1 MFTNSTFFNK
11 YLTKYQFTNRREM
24 RSIFALLF
32 LVFISFKSQAQTT
45 HIVDN
50 NDNGIGDFSTLSAA
64 ISAASSGDILLL
76 VPSVDSYGDVS
87 FSSTGKKLTIAGG
100 GFNGGDASTTLLG
113 SVSLS
118 GGNTGNTNLDGFV
131 LGGFVCK
138 SIDVNFVDDIKIKAV
153 RTTEAISGTTAHI
166 RIRNSEN
173 AELEYFSS
181 GSIQFN
187 TTPGLKVFH
196 GRVFETTGA
205 SVLDIASTT
214 NFIIS
219 NTVLSTNTTQTNGT
233 TWINID
239 NDLEGSLVQNVIY
252 VYANQVARTASFGA
266 KTSLSNNIVH
276 RASATS
282 VSSGVFTI
290 SGGQSYQNNSFHTI
304 HSSFSNNTSGG
315 VLNISA
321 EADAD
326 GNILSNT
333 NIDGTTFKLPETST
347 AKDSGSG
354 NDSDGTV
361 ADRGV
366 YGGLDPMPSELPS
379 DAVGVSVVPTISKLR
394 LSQPTAV
401 TGGKVI
407 LKVTGRS
414 KKN

>member
-1 MFTNSTFFNK
+1 
-11 YLTKYQFTNRREM
+11 M

-32 LVFISFKSQAQTT
+32 LVFISFKTQAQTT

-76 VPSVDSYGDVS
+76 VPSVDSYGDLTV
-87 FSSTGKKLTIAGG
+87 SSTGKQLTIAGG
-100 GFNGGDASTTLLG
+100 GANGGDASTTLLG
-113 SVSLS
+113 AVKLE
-118 GGNTGNTNLDGFV
+118 GGNTANTNLDGFV

-138 SIDVNFVDDIKIKAV
+138 SVDVNFVDNVKIKAV
-153 RTTEAISGTTAHI
+153 RTTEVITSTTAHI

-196 GRVFETTGA
+196 GIVYEATGA
-205 SVLDIASTT
+205 AILDIASTD

-219 NTVLSTNTTQTNGT
+219 NCAFNAIYSGSINSGT
-233 TWINID
+233 TWLNID
-239 NDLEGSLVQNVIY
+239 DNSVGNLVQNIVG
-252 VYANQVARTASFGA
+252 ANNKVSRGVNFGPHTNITNTIFLAVHLSGGEQGKMVLSGGSSFQ
-266 KTSLSNNIVH
+266 NNTFFVGSYGGFTNNTTGGIL
-276 RASATS
+276 
-282 VSSGVFTI
+282 TI
-290 SGGQSYQNNSFHTI
+290 SSTEDEDH
-304 HSSFSNNTSGG
+304 
-315 VLNISA
+315 
-321 EADAD
+321 
-326 GNILSNT
+326 NILSNPSI
-333 NIDGTTFKLPETST
+333 IDYISFKLPENST

-354 NDSDGTV
+354 NDLDGTV
-361 ADRGV
+361 ANRGI
-366 YGGLDPMPSELPS
+366 YGGLDPMPEEVPS
-379 DAVGVSVVPTISKLR
+379 IAIGVSVVPTISKLR

-407 LKVTGRS
+407 LKVTGKA